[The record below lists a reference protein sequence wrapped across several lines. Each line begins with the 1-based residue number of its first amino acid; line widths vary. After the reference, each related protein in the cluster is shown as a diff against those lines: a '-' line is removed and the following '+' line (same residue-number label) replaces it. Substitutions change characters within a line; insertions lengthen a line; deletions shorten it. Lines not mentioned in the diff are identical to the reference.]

1 MIEKKVSVIVPIYNA
16 EKYLNKCLESIIGQ
30 TYKNLEII
38 LVDDGS
44 PDNSPEICDDWA
56 QKDSRIRV
64 IHKKNGGVSSA
75 RNAGIDLAQGDYIG
89 FVDADDWI
97 EPNMYEVLI
106 NNAEKFSADKSSCG
120 YVYYG
125 RNVSRA
131 VDCTVLKNSDDM
143 RLRLIRGDHN
153 AVWCAIYSRS
163 VVGDIR
169 FDESLKVAEDWLFNY
184 QVCLKMSSEVIVDTP
199 LYHYEDNIESAM
211 HGINEKKISDRISV
225 LEYIWNS
232 EYNREKRLP
241 QLAGEYVPA
250 FFYGADECIREN
262 LYKEN
267 GIRKR

>member
-1 MIEKKVSVIVPIYNA
+1 M
-16 EKYLNKCLESIIGQ
+16 
-30 TYKNLEII
+30 
-38 LVDDGS
+38 
-44 PDNSPEICDDWA
+44 
-56 QKDSRIRV
+56 
-64 IHKKNGGVSSA
+64 SSA

-120 YVYYG
+120 YVHYG
-125 RNVSRA
+125 QQTVCVPSES
-131 VDCTVLKNSDDM
+131 CTVLKNSDDM

-211 HGINEKKISDRISV
+211 HGIDEKKFATAFRFLSIYGTANITGKSV
-225 LEYIWNS
+225 CRSSPANMF
-232 EYNREKRLP
+232 RLFSTVRMS
-241 QLAGEYVPA
+241 A
-250 FFYGADECIREN
+250 
-262 LYKEN
+262 
-267 GIRKR
+267 